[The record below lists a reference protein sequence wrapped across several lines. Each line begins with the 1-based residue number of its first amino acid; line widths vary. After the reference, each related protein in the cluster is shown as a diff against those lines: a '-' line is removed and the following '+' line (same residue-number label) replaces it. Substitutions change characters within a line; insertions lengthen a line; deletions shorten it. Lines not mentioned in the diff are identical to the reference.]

1 MKMMKYALYLILV
14 LVGLTFN
21 QKAMAAAGF
30 IDGLEDV
37 PVMEG
42 LSQLPNDAISF
53 GNEESRLVEAILVGE
68 NSSFAKVEKFYKDTL
83 PQMGWSFQGKKSS
96 SLIFYRDRESREIT
110 QTQAN
115 PLKIRITVKSKN

>member
-1 MKMMKYALYLILV
+1 MLYLILV
-14 LVGLTFN
+14 LAGLTFSSSV
-21 QKAMAAAGF
+21 MAAEGF
-30 IDGLEDV
+30 VDGLEDV

-68 NSSFAKVEKFYKDTL
+68 HSNFGKVEKFYKDTL
-83 PQMGWSFQGKKSS
+83 PQMGWSFQGKKNNN
-96 SLIFYRDRESREIT
+96 LLFYRDRESLEIIKEES
-110 QTQAN
+110 N